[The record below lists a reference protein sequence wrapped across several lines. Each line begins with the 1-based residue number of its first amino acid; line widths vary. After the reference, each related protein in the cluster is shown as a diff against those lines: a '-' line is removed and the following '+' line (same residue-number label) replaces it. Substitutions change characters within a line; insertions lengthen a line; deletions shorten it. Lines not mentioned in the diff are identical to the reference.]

1 MQDLMRF
8 AADHFAVVVVFAL
21 VMFLIGRARS

>member
-1 MQDLMRF
+1 MQDLL
-8 AADHFAVVVVFAL
+8 HFTGSHFVVITVFAL